1 MILNIK
7 AMKTKQLFMI
17 MLLAL
22 MVPLTAKA
30 QDYIYGPNG
39 FDDLYFPSGLPSG
52 WATITSY
59 GSGTV
64 ESNGGKLVFTA
75 TALGTNPS
83 GQNMA
88 SFGVKMNA
96 LDTEHRVV
104 KIGFKLKPSR
114 KSSNIGFLVGY
125 FTSGSNFTTL
135 GMIFGNDDL
144 FNSGNLHDP
153 IIEAPFSYITKLPQN
168 ARIAFQVVAGATNMI
183 WYLDDLYVQDVVPT
197 GLDASDI
204 TYESAVLNWNTLT
217 GISEWQLEMEE
228 SYGTEVWNTVGVVS
242 DNTYTLTGLA
252 ANTTYRV
259 RLAAKIGD
267 YISSYALLEFT
278 TMHAPVEEG
287 NHAFSVGDE
296 GQQVYLSPGNLQY
309 KASDNIWRFAINPWD
324 CVGEDNANISSTYD
338 GWIDLFGWGTSGYNH
353 GAVCYQPWS
362 TSDNPEDYWAYGN
375 KDNNLFDENG
385 TADWGFNAIS
395 NGGNLENSGWRSLT
409 IEEWMYLLKDRVTPS
424 GILYAK
430 AQVNGVNGLLLFPD
444 DWDPNYYSISSLA
457 SFTSNTI
464 TFEQWNILEQRGVIF
479 LPSAGRRDSDGTIV
493 NIGNYSEFW
502 TSNRYYD
509 ANRFMAWIAFFA
521 ESVLPNGSGAYRYKG
536 LSVRLARSVEQS
548 CSCSINATYPWGSGI
563 VVGAGPCQIGSKCT
577 VTAVPNAGYTFVNWT
592 EDGVVVSED
601 PSYTFVALRD
611 RYLVAN
617 MVPLEGAL
625 QGKFSV
631 AEGSFVTFSQG
642 NLQYVGS
649 AGTPYWKFAD
659 NQWDY
664 LGVTTEQ
671 NSYLQNV
678 DRDLFGW
685 GTSGYDHGAT
695 CYQPWSTSTSNE
707 DYYAYGSSSYN
718 LFDQTGQAD
727 WGYNAI
733 ANGGDQENI
742 GWRTLTSDEWGYLFN
757 TRTTPSGIRFAMGQ
771 VNAVNG
777 MILLPD
783 DWKEEYYPLNSTNSA
798 AANYSDNVI
807 TASQWA
813 TLEQHGAVFLPAAGY
828 RGAYSVYSA
837 GSYGNYWS
845 SSQIDSNN
853 AKQLYFH
860 NAYLDAAYSF
870 GRYSGNSVRLVHET
884 SPVYYTVSI
893 WMEPSMGGMVLGAGY
908 YQMGDNC
915 RVEAIPHE
923 GYVFSSWT
931 TLDGAIVSEEAIYNF
946 TVEGDTNLKAVFVPN
961 TQTQTLALS
970 AGANY
975 VSFNVEITLEDLQT
989 ALTDALGTTG
999 VTMSIKS
1006 QTQYTELKRGHWTT
1020 GFTNFNISEMF
1031 IVKVSAACE
1040 ITLTGAL
1047 IDPAEH
1053 PVTMVHGAN
1062 WIAYPLSTPMTIT
1075 DVFTGFVGS
1084 NDALTSQTQF
1094 SKYIRGKWSTEI
1106 VLQPG
1111 QGYIYQSPANEDRTF
1126 VFPTGE

>member
-1 MILNIK
+1 
-7 AMKTKQLFMI
+7 MI

-22 MVPLTAKA
+22 VVPLTAKA

-39 FDDLYFPSGLPSG
+39 FDDFYFPSGLPSG

-104 KIGFKLKPSR
+104 KIGFKLKPSI
-114 KSSNIGFLVGY
+114 KSGNIGFLVGY

-135 GMIFGNDDL
+135 GTIFGNDDL
-144 FNSGNLHDP
+144 FNSGDLHDP

-375 KDNNLFDENG
+375 KDNHLFDENG

-409 IEEWMYLLKDRVTPS
+409 MEEWMYLLKDRVTPS

-444 DWDPNYYSISSLA
+444 DWDPNYYNISTLA

-479 LPSAGRRDSDGTIV
+479 LPAAGRRDSDGTIV
-493 NIGNYSEFW
+493 NVGNYSEYW

-509 ANRFMAWIAFFA
+509 ANRFMAWIAFFSES

-642 NLQYVGS
+642 NLQYIGS
-649 AGTPYWKFAD
+649 AGTPYWKFAE

-664 LGVTTEQ
+664 LGTSTEQ
-671 NSYLQNV
+671 NTTVQNV

-733 ANGGDQENI
+733 ANGGNQENS
-742 GWRTLTSDEWGYLFN
+742 GWRTLTSEEWGYLFN
-757 TRTTPSGIRFAMGQ
+757 TRTTPSGIRYAKGQ
-771 VNAVNG
+771 VNEVSG

-798 AANYSDNVI
+798 AANYSNNVI

-828 RGAYSVYSA
+828 RGAASVYNP
-837 GSYGNYWS
+837 GYYGMYWS
-845 SSQIDSNN
+845 SSQNN
-853 AKQLYFH
+853 NDRAGNLYFDNSH
-860 NAYLDAAYSF
+860 LDNPDHFS
-870 GRYSGNSVRLVHET
+870 RYIGGSVRLVYET

-961 TQTQTLALS
+961 TQTIELA
-970 AGANY
+970 AGWNW
-975 VSFNVEITLEDLQT
+975 VSLNVEITMNDLK
-989 ALTDALGTTG
+989 AAIVAANPG
-999 VTMSIKS
+999 VSPVIKS
-1006 QTQYTELKRGHWTT
+1006 KASGQTS
-1020 GFTNFNISEMF
+1020 FNGA
-1031 IVKVSAACE
+1031 VWV
-1040 ITLTGAL
+1040 GAL
-1047 IDPAEH
+1047 KTLDLSQMYEIKVANACTVNLEGARTNPADH
-1053 PVTMVHGAN
+1053 PATIKNGVN
-1062 WIAYPLSTPMTIT
+1062 WIAYPLNEEMT
-1075 DVFTGFVGS
+1075 VSAAFEGFPATGDNVKSKDGGQATW
-1084 NDALTSQTQF
+1084 NGVMWLGAL
-1094 SKYIRGKWSTEI
+1094 KNL
-1106 VLQPG
+1106 VPG
-1111 QGYIYQSPANEDRTF
+1111 TGYIYNSKATENKTF
-1126 VFPTGE
+1126 VFPASK